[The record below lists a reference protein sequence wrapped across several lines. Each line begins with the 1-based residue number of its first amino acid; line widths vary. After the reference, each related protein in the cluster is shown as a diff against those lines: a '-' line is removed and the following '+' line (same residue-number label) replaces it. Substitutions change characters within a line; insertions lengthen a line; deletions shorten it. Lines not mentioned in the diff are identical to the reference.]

1 MVYWSAWEIEQKK
14 LVMPPIQEEERNE
27 TSREGLSSQ
36 LFPWVDSEKNLNS
49 TQEGFHPD
57 LEAPLTETQKP
68 QNATTLQAHC
78 ISTLYV
84 RGLSEKIQGMC
95 SQLGLRTVFSSPN
108 TLRQQLVQV
117 TLRLVLQ
124 RKMGKE
130 WYMKYRAETATTR
143 TLVRLA
149 EHYGRDGQNTKQ
161 QLRDKIRTVG

>member
-1 MVYWSAWEIEQKK
+1 
-14 LVMPPIQEEERNE
+14 
-27 TSREGLSSQ
+27 
-36 LFPWVDSEKNLNS
+36 
-49 TQEGFHPD
+49 
-57 LEAPLTETQKP
+57 
-68 QNATTLQAHC
+68 
-78 ISTLYV
+78 
-84 RGLSEKIQGMC
+84 MC